1 MASFRWLLVLFM
13 LALGTL
19 PARAAE
25 LSYPPGS
32 RIGLAPPAGL
42 VPSKTFFGYEDL
54 SKSVAIMMVAL
65 PPQAYADLDASVT
78 ADALKRQGVTMESRE
93 ALPLPSGKAF
103 LVVGRQEVD
112 NIKVRKWILV
122 ASDSAACPPAC
133 IGKLATLRQ
142 VRLAL
147 GRNAARVER
156 VFVVDDARAPAD
168 GALQGFEGTLLAITP
183 AGARLPPGAGND
195 REHIYLVDPH
205 GNVMM
210 RWRAGSDP
218 RRMLGDLQRLL
229 KASQIG

>member
-19 PARAAE
+19 PAPAAE
-25 LSYPPGS
+25 LTYPPGS

-54 SKSVAIMMVAL
+54 NNSVAIMMVAL

-112 NIKVRKWILV
+112 NTKIRKWILV
-122 ASDSAACPPAC
+122 ASSPSADRVRHRAECRKRPPRSIPTRRSAH
-133 IGKLATLRQ
+133 RW
-142 VRLAL
+142 
-147 GRNAARVER
+147 
-156 VFVVDDARAPAD
+156 P
-168 GALQGFEGTLLAITP
+168 
-183 AGARLPPGAGND
+183 
-195 REHIYLVDPH
+195 
-205 GNVMM
+205 
-210 RWRAGSDP
+210 RWRFAPRFRSTSSSGCCRSRWVNSPAFGS
-218 RRMLGDLQRLL
+218 Q
-229 KASQIG
+229 A

>member
-1 MASFRWLLVLFM
+1 MIGPRARLVGLGALFAAPIVASLVAYFWLRPAPGASYGELL
-13 LALGTL
+13 L
-19 PARAAE
+19 PPAAITAQRFE
-25 LSYPPGS
+25 GS
-32 RIGLAPPAGL
+32 GAPFEFAGLAG
-42 VPSKTFFGYEDL
+42 
-54 SKSVAIMMVAL
+54 
-65 PPQAYADLDASVT
+65 
-78 ADALKRQGVTMESRE
+78 
-93 ALPLPSGKAF
+93 
-103 LVVGRQEVD
+103 
-112 NIKVRKWILV
+112 KWILV
-122 ASDSAACPPAC
+122 ASDSSACAPAC
-133 IGKLATLRQ
+133 AAKLATLRQ

-156 VFVVDDARAPAD
+156 VFVVDDARAPAT
-168 GALQGFEGTLLAITP
+168 GALQGFEGPLLAITP